1 MWVLTPDRKR
11 RCDMP
16 DNIALRDL
24 MATHVAAALVGR
36 GECSL
41 EFVADFAY
49 DFADALL
56 KERER
61 VREPEEA

>member
-1 MWVLTPDRKR
+1 MQ
-11 RCDMP
+11 

-36 GECSL
+36 GESSL